1 MDSSS
6 GIQHADFAR
15 VSPAGKSN
23 LTPIPSRRKLILVAP
38 WCTAADCEVLG
49 RLHGQCAQGMSL
61 GVSPSA
67 ALLYCTAM
75 HAENRN
81 CSSCKGKALSLMV
94 SAAISFVPRVTLTKS
109 GRAANAIGLRGT
121 DSSDAPPARR
131 ATPTKASVISTI
143 RTASV
148 EVVSSLESLTRASLV
163 FSRSRLAGTDSAFLR
178 PRGTYSE
185 AVGEQSLQ
193 KLKRGNTTMAR
204 HKMRPVSPGEVLR
217 EQLDELGMSANTLAA
232 ALHVPTNRVT
242 GILNATR
249 ALTPETALRL
259 ERYFT
264 GTTAQ
269 FWLNLQMGFDLRRAE
284 ISEAKALREIRPLK
298 AS

>member
-1 MDSSS
+1 
-6 GIQHADFAR
+6 
-15 VSPAGKSN
+15 
-23 LTPIPSRRKLILVAP
+23 
-38 WCTAADCEVLG
+38 
-49 RLHGQCAQGMSL
+49 
-61 GVSPSA
+61 
-67 ALLYCTAM
+67 
-75 HAENRN
+75 
-81 CSSCKGKALSLMV
+81 
-94 SAAISFVPRVTLTKS
+94 
-109 GRAANAIGLRGT
+109 
-121 DSSDAPPARR
+121 
-131 ATPTKASVISTI
+131 
-143 RTASV
+143 
-148 EVVSSLESLTRASLV
+148 
-163 FSRSRLAGTDSAFLR
+163 
-178 PRGTYSE
+178 
-185 AVGEQSLQ
+185 
-193 KLKRGNTTMAR
+193 MAR

-217 EQLDELGMSANTLAA
+217 EQLDELGMSANTVAA